1 MYTVYHSNMDFNQ
14 IYVYTLES
22 GVFDTMMKVDKLLK
36 AKFGEVQMSNYTIQ
50 SVSSWLCVGPHILG
64 TMKQTKLLGREK
76 GLVSEKSNYNF
87 FQKYIITE
95 LSIYEE
101 TGHHDVKK
109 KKKEE
114 ETGHH
119 NLIFVKF
126 SLYVIF

>member
-64 TMKQTKLLGREK
+64 IMEQGSCLVSKT
-76 GLVSEKSNYNF
+76 GLVSDKSN
-87 FQKYIITE
+87 
-95 LSIYEE
+95 
-101 TGHHDVKK
+101 
-109 KKKEE
+109 
-114 ETGHH
+114 
-119 NLIFVKF
+119 
-126 SLYVIF
+126 

>member
-1 MYTVYHSNMDFNQ
+1 
-14 IYVYTLES
+14 
-22 GVFDTMMKVDKLLK
+22 
-36 AKFGEVQMSNYTIQ
+36 
-50 SVSSWLCVGPHILG
+50 
-64 TMKQTKLLGREK
+64 MKQTKLLGREK
-76 GLVSEKSNYNF
+76 WLVSEKSNYNF
-87 FQKYIITE
+87 LQKYIITE